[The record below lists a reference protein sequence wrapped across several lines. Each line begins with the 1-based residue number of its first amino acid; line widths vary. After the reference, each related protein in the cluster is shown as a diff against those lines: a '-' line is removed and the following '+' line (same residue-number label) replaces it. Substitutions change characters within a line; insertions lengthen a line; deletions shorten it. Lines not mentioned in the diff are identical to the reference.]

1 MEEAAAAGLWSMMSG
16 GVAHDY
22 LELFA
27 PVGLLS
33 VSREDQ
39 SGGDMSANTHKFSVL
54 KFPLSPMLCSPR
66 QRAKQ
71 SGPSSPPGGPWGA
84 RPWGDLWSLLLVL
97 RRGARC
103 GPRRGSA
110 EELSSARSD
119 GGRGTETSLLLDC

>member
-1 MEEAAAAGLWSMMSG
+1 MMSG

-54 KFPLSPMLCSPR
+54 KL
-66 QRAKQ
+66 
-71 SGPSSPPGGPWGA
+71 
-84 RPWGDLWSLLLVL
+84 
-97 RRGARC
+97 
-103 GPRRGSA
+103 
-110 EELSSARSD
+110 
-119 GGRGTETSLLLDC
+119 